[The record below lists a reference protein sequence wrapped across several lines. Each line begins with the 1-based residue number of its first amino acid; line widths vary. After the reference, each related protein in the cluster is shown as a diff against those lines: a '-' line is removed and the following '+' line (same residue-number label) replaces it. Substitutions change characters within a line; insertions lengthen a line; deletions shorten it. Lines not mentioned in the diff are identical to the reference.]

1 MSAQLTMGPKEYTL
15 QQAVVRDTP
24 RLYNRGHRTP
34 SALSPSDSV
43 VHVATPGVETKI
55 CGTPASDLSRIHSLK
70 PVPKRTNVKVIMP
83 GKETINRVIVFNND
97 KCVSEFSRKSKF
109 KFKA

>member
-43 VHVATPGVETKI
+43 VHVATPGVVKKI
-55 CGTPASDLSRIHSLK
+55 EALLPQISHAFTDLSQCRK
-70 PVPKRTNVKVIMP
+70 GTNAEVIMP
-83 GKETINRVIVFNND
+83 GISKVKLGQVFNN
-97 KCVSEFSRKSKF
+97 VNVFE
-109 KFKA
+109 